1 MITLC
6 QRDEIAAWFNADLN
20 YHFVELCPEETL
32 RIGLTLKIPLLSE
45 PAFRILVNERALEVA
60 GGQPRTQP
68 TRTIFGRRCS
78 HFTDDAEPIARIVDH
93 AGTAMADRY
102 KAAVDRIFGNDF
114 LDTLDNGQWKRLRSL
129 DEIIPEASSTGPPL
143 AVRSRYNR
151 MMSEVRHA
159 IRSTVDDVFRDGG
172 AFLVDTTACMPLSG
186 DSVDRDR
193 TYTVPREELDGEQSF
208 DKIWKGSLNQYQRA
222 LCPLF
227 WRGFRCVHKGNMKR
241 KFFASDVATEF
252 CTEFTRAQQD
262 GTIPSASADIGFLE
276 DVDSYFGQLFSS
288 VRRSLTSYA
297 ERMVDRGRD
306 GEDFRF
312 MVTPHLLLTL
322 NDDEMN
328 FLRLTDEETLF
339 QADIPEA
346 DMGPIGPGPAFHT
359 GHSVATSVSDVDVD
373 FEQLAVASDD
383 GTSTVV
389 GSMAAQDG
397 ISTVYGRD
405 RVLARSAG
413 ASVASEQFTDEDGMS
428 AEYAAAELA
437 VPAAHQARR
446 GELMGIV
453 EEDETDDDADDFVFS
468 YEDESDV
475 ATDGDYSTGGDG
487 DEDMDEDEF
496 ELV

>member
-1 MITLC
+1 
-6 QRDEIAAWFNADLN
+6 
-20 YHFVELCPEETL
+20 
-32 RIGLTLKIPLLSE
+32 
-45 PAFRILVNERALEVA
+45 
-60 GGQPRTQP
+60 
-68 TRTIFGRRCS
+68 
-78 HFTDDAEPIARIVDH
+78 
-93 AGTAMADRY
+93 MADRY
-102 KAAVDRIFGNDF
+102 KVAVDRVFGHEF
-114 LDTLDNGQWKRLRSL
+114 LDTLDIVGWKRLRAL
-129 DEIIPEASSTGPPL
+129 DDIIPEASPTGVPL

-151 MMSEVRHA
+151 MMSEIHYA
-159 IRSTVDDVFRDGG
+159 IRSTVNDIFRDGG
-172 AFLVDTTACMPLSG
+172 AHLVDTAACMSLSG
-186 DSVDRDR
+186 DSVDKDR
-193 TYTVPREELDGEQSF
+193 TYTVPKEELNGEQCF

-227 WRGFRCVHKGNMKR
+227 WRAFRCVHKDNLKR
-241 KFFASDVATEF
+241 KFFASDVAAQFYMEY
-252 CTEFTRAQQD
+252 TRAQREA
-262 GTIPSASADIGFLE
+262 TIPPASADIEFLA
-276 DVDSYFGQLFSS
+276 DALSYFDKLFAD
-288 VRRSLTSYA
+288 VRRGLTSYA
-297 ERMVDRGRD
+297 ERMADRGRD
-306 GEDFRF
+306 DEDFRF

-322 NDDEMN
+322 DDDEMN

-359 GHSVATSVSDVDVD
+359 GHSVATSVSDVG
-373 FEQLAVASDD
+373 FEKLTVASDD

-446 GELMGIV
+446 GGLMGIV
-453 EEDETDDDADDFVFS
+453 EEDESDDADDFVFS

-487 DEDMDEDEF
+487 DEDMDEDMDGDEF